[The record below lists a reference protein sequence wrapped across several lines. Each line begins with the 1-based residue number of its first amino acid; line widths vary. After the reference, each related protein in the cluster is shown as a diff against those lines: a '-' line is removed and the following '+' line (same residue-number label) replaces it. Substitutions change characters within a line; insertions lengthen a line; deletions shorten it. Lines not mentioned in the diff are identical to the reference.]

1 MDRAGHHRKNEL
13 NRKPLYAAFSHMKGV
28 RVLEIRSMTESD
40 RSAVLALMRAFYAS
54 DAVYTSGSDEI
65 FNFDIDTCLAGSP
78 YLEGYVFCAGE
89 ILGYAMVAKSFSTE
103 FGAPCIWIEDLYLK
117 ESARNR
123 GFGSEFI
130 DFITKKYHGCIFRL
144 EVEEE
149 NKRAVHVYKKHGFTV
164 LPYTEMK
171 R

>member
-1 MDRAGHHRKNEL
+1 M
-13 NRKPLYAAFSHMKGV
+13 
-28 RVLEIRSMTESD
+28 EIRAMTAADKEE
-40 RSAVLALMRAFYAS
+40 VLALMRDFYAS
-54 DAVYTSGSDEI
+54 EAVYTSGSDEI
-65 FNFDIDTCLAGSP
+65 FKTDIDTCLAGSP
-78 YLEGYVFCAGE
+78 YLEGYVFCEGE

-130 DFITKKYHGCIFRL
+130 EFLTKKYENCVFRL
-144 EVEEE
+144 EVEKE
-149 NKRAVHVYKKHGFTV
+149 NKQAVHVYQKHGFTV

>member
-1 MDRAGHHRKNEL
+1 MSIRKME
-13 NRKPLYAAFSHMKGV
+13 A
-28 RVLEIRSMTESD
+28 SD
-40 RSAVLALMRAFYAS
+40 RDAVLTLMREFYAS
-54 DAVYTSGSDEI
+54 DAVFTSGSDQI
-65 FNFDIDTCLAGSP
+65 FKTDIDTCLRGSP
-78 YLEGYVFCAGE
+78 YLEGYVFDDGE

-103 FGAPCIWIEDLYLK
+103 FGAPCMWIEDIYLK

-123 GFGSEFI
+123 GFGSKFI
-130 DFITKKYHGCIFRL
+130 EYITKKYENCIFRL

-149 NKRAVHVYKKHGFTV
+149 NAQAVHVYQKHGFTV